1 MLVQEDLRVA
11 VENHLLM
18 QPVGSGPSYEQ
29 LLAENQRLK
38 KQLAER
44 SSGVHIDLESDRV
57 SLRELSSGEIHI
69 RELEMAV
76 PGLRKVVPEMMQS
89 ASSLSGPGGKM
100 VLPDFSRFARYPM
113 KVEKLDV
120 SVQEKTLNAALRQR
134 PIEGM
139 SDLRLELG
147 EKGRVRLSGFAQ
159 KLIPIP
165 FEVEGRLSASRGSRL
180 AFDLEKT
187 RVAGFLPIPNLM
199 TNFFAS
205 LASREMA
212 QMSVTQQ
219 GNHYEVDLRAFF
231 PEHVEVRIDSVQT
244 LPGQIRLQTG
254 MNER

>member
-1 MLVQEDLRVA
+1 
-11 VENHLLM
+11 M

-44 SSGVHIDLESDRV
+44 QSGIHINLEKDRV
-57 SLRELSSGEIHI
+57 SLREVSSDQLSIH
-69 RELEMAV
+69 ELELAV
-76 PGLRKVVPEMMQS
+76 PGLHKVVPQMMKA
-89 ASSLSGPGGKM
+89 ASSLSGPAGKIQM
-100 VLPDFSRFARYPM
+100 PDLSQFTGYPM
-113 KVEKLDV
+113 RVEKLDV
-120 SVQEKTLNAALRQR
+120 SVQQKTLNAALQQR
-134 PIEGM
+134 PVEGM
-139 SDLRLELG
+139 SDLRLEVG

-165 FEVEGRLSASRGSRL
+165 FEVEGRLSATRGSRL

-187 RVAGFLPIPNLM
+187 RVAGFLPVPNLM

-219 GNHYEVDLRAFF
+219 GNHYEVDLRTFF
-231 PEHVEVRIDSVQT
+231 PEQLEVRIDSLET
-244 LPGQIRLQTG
+244 RPGQIRLQTG
-254 MNER
+254 MNEL